1 MNLLDFLEEGVR
13 VIREEARIGK
23 TGVIHHMVLEHMPV
37 EKTVSELR
45 VSSCFHESSDQSCLR
60 SELDRLDSKTT
71 IRCGPAHDKLRRFLK
86 HVSI

>member
-45 VSSCFHESSDQSCLR
+45 VSSCFHESSDQS
-60 SELDRLDSKTT
+60 
-71 IRCGPAHDKLRRFLK
+71 
-86 HVSI
+86 